1 MISIYQDKLFQ
12 TSAFAFPEV
21 LARLV
26 GASPFTIVF
35 SFKDWEII
43 EKIVFLTKLE
53 IIK

>member
-1 MISIYQDKLFQ
+1 MHWGFHG
-12 TSAFAFPEV
+12 SAFAFPEV